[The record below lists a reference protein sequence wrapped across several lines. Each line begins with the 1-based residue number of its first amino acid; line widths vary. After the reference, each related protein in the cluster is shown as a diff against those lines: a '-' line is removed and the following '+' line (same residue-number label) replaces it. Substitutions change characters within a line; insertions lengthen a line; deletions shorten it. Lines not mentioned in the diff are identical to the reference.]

1 MAPKRTTG
9 AVALI
14 LILVVTLLVPATP
27 AGARGPHSIKVMTRN
42 QYIGADLAP
51 LTVAETTEQFVEAAK
66 EVLTQVAA
74 SNFPRRALGFAREV
88 FLTRPDVIALQEV
101 EDISIDG
108 QHPGPP
114 FVDYLETTL
123 DALAAF
129 GLQYVVAAVVE
140 HLDVTLEMDV
150 VGDATPESV
159 RVLDRDVILVR
170 KGLSFQKL
178 AGNHVPGNAST
189 GLCGVLIENPIDS
202 PSLPEFL
209 LSQVSQDGCTYSVVG
224 SVQSP
229 IGPIAIERGF
239 VGIDVRVDGK
249 NYRIVN
255 THLEIRQPDPTQPAS
270 AIIQSLQA
278 AELAQ
283 TLAMTTPADR
293 TLITL
298 GDFNSSPEDEPLG
311 GITPPYEV
319 LASAGLT
326 DAWLRKLVSFTD
338 PDGFTCCQN
347 ADLANPTSLLSERI
361 DLIWVGSGGPFQALA
376 VVTGRVPLL
385 SSTAPRWAS
394 DHGGVAS
401 TLIFARD
408 LGVLRATAPRGQ

>member
-1 MAPKRTTG
+1 MAPKRITG
-9 AVALI
+9 AVALT

-42 QYIGADLAP
+42 LYIGADLAP
-51 LTVAETTEQFVEAAK
+51 LTVASKDEFLTVAK
-66 EVLTQVAA
+66 EVLTDVAA

-101 EDISIDG
+101 EDISIGG

-123 DALAAF
+123 AALAAL

-140 HLDVTLEMDV
+140 HLDVTLPIDMT
-150 VGDATPESV
+150 GDGTDEFV
-159 RVLDRDVILVR
+159 RVLDRDVILVK

-178 AGNHVPGNAST
+178 VGNHLPGNASS
-189 GLCGVLIENPIDS
+189 GLCGVLVPNPAKS
-202 PSLPEFL
+202 PSLPDDFQ
-209 LSQVSQDGCTYSVVG
+209 SQVSRDGCTYSVVG
-224 SVQSP
+224 SVESP
-229 IGPIAIERGF
+229 AGTILIKRGF

-278 AELAQ
+278 VELAQ

-298 GDFNSSPEDEPLG
+298 GDFNSSPEYEPLG

-319 LASAGLT
+319 LASPSTGLT
-326 DAWLRKLVSFTD
+326 DAWRRNLLAFAD
-338 PDGFTCCQN
+338 PNGFTCCQN

-361 DLIWVGSGGPFQALA
+361 DLIWVGRGAPFQALA

-401 TLIFARD
+401 TLIFAR
-408 LGVLRATAPRGQ
+408 

>member
-14 LILVVTLLVPATP
+14 LILVVTFLVPATP
-27 AGARGPHSIKVMTRN
+27 AGARGPRSIKVMTRN
-42 QYIGADLAP
+42 VYIGADLAP
-51 LTVAETTEQFVEAAK
+51 LAVASKDEFLTVAKKVR
-66 EVLTQVAA
+66 TQVAA
-74 SNFPRRALGFAREV
+74 SNFPRRALGLAREV
-88 FLTRPDVIALQEV
+88 VLTRPDVIALQEV

-114 FVDYLETTL
+114 FVDYVRTTL
-123 DALAAF
+123 DAFAAL

-140 HLDVTLEMDV
+140 HLDVTLPIDV
-150 VGDATPESV
+150 AGDGTPEPV
-159 RVLDRDVILVR
+159 RVLDRDVILVK
-170 KGLSFQKL
+170 KGLSFQRL
-178 AGNHVPGNAST
+178 LGDHVPGNASS
-189 GLCGVLIENPIDS
+189 GLCGVVIQNPVDS
-202 PSLPEFL
+202 PLLPEFL
-209 LSQVSQDGCTYSVVG
+209 QSQISQDGCTYSVVG
-224 SVQSP
+224 TVQSP
-229 IGPIAIERGF
+229 VGEIPIKRGF

-255 THLEIRQPDPTQPAS
+255 MHLEIRQPDPTQPAS

-278 AELAQ
+278 VELAQ
-283 TLAMTTPADR
+283 TLAMTTPANR

-326 DAWLRKLVSFTD
+326 DAWLRNLLAFAD

-361 DLIWVGSGGPFQALA
+361 DLIWVRSGGPFRALA

-385 SSTAPRWAS
+385 LVSTAPRWAS
-394 DHGGVAS
+394 DHGGVAG
-401 TLIFARD
+401 TLIF
-408 LGVLRATAPRGQ
+408 PR